1 MNNFSEAEEE
11 FSMLSQKPIDIRS
24 ILMKYLSYWKWFLI
38 SLIVCITI
46 GLIYYSY
53 KLPKYKVQTSI
64 LFKDDQR
71 GGGSSEMNLFKEI
84 GLVTQKNNVDNEIEI
99 LTKSLIVEKVVR
111 NMGIYAS
118 YTEMRPAA
126 FVRKVGLHKLFPKLA
141 LKKTV
146 VLYGDECPFLIELPV
161 NLQDK
166 LKGKILF
173 DVIAKTNGSY
183 LFSGVFSEKHFNI
196 NASSSDSIVNLPFGK
211 VNLVKGKRI
220 LNEDMIV
227 RVELQNP
234 QSVAEQYLGNLDVK
248 LTSKTT
254 SVADLSLICI
264 NGELGKVFIEGF
276 IDTYNEEGIR
286 GQIELADKMSQ
297 LIDDHLSQL
306 NDELSLVETQVQNYK
321 QSQGLTD
328 IASQADIFNTQS
340 ANVGQRKVEV
350 ESQYAIASNLN
361 NYVQQK
367 NSHDEMLPANS
378 GINNTVLNEQIN
390 LYNNLVMERNKLSR
404 IASSSNQSMIALNNQ
419 IESAFNSVKTG
430 LQNEKNNLE
439 IQLNDISAMYYQN
452 NARIRAIPRQERVY
466 SDIKRQQNVKEELF
480 LYLLQ
485 KKEEKYMN
493 MATAEPSSKLIDQI
507 RILGVVSPSL
517 KLIGLLF
524 LAIGLIIPIS
534 IIKIKDLLRYNIST
548 KDEIENISSVPV
560 LGEIPLIQ
568 QMEFTVIKENDNG
581 SFSEMVRL
589 LRANLLFISDNNNKK
604 VINMLSSISG
614 EGKTYI
620 TINLATSLA
629 MLDKKVLI
637 VELDIRKPKL
647 SKYMQLEKEQGITL
661 YLSGY
666 LTKEE
671 IIKPTPFHP
680 NLSVIP
686 AGKIPPNPNELLA
699 KPMLDEL
706 MNELRNEYDY
716 ILIDT
721 APIGVVSDSFLLN
734 RLVDINLY
742 IVRAD
747 YTPKRYI
754 LDADRYFKE
763 NRLKKMYFILNGVD
777 LNSVSHRYGYGK
789 KYEYGYRSSS

>member
-1 MNNFSEAEEE
+1 MYNFSEAEED
-11 FSMLSQKPIDIRS
+11 FSMLSQKPVDFRS
-24 ILMKYLSYWKWFLI
+24 ILLKYLSYWKWFLI
-38 SLIVCITI
+38 SLVICLTI
-46 GLIYYSY
+46 GLIYYSH

-64 LFKDDQR
+64 LFRDDQR
-71 GGGSSEMNLFKEI
+71 GGGTSEMNLFKEL

-99 LTKSLIVEKVVR
+99 LKKSLIVEMVVR
-111 NMGIYAS
+111 DLGLYAS
-118 YTEMRPAA
+118 YTEMKPTKI
-126 FVRKVGLHKLFPKLA
+126 VRKLGLHKIFPKLSM
-141 LKKTV
+141 KKTE
-146 VLYGDECPFLIELPV
+146 VLYGNECPFLIVLPV
-161 NLQDK
+161 SMQDK
-166 LKGKILF
+166 LDGVIVF
-173 DVIAKTNGSY
+173 DVTAKTNGSY
-183 LFSGVFSEKHFNI
+183 LFSGVFSEAHFNI
-196 NASSSDSIVNLPFGK
+196 NASSSDSIVRLPFG
-211 VNLVKGKRI
+211 NLNLKKGNRR
-220 LNEDMIV
+220 LTEDMTV
-227 RVELQNP
+227 RVILRNP
-234 QSVAEQYLGNLDVK
+234 QDVADQYLGNLKVEV
-248 LTSKTT
+248 TSKTT
-254 SVADLSLICI
+254 SIADLSLVCAD
-264 NGELGKVFIEGF
+264 GELGKDFIKRYVE
-276 IDTYNEEGIR
+276 TYNEEGIR

-297 LIDDHLSQL
+297 LIDEHLSQL
-306 NDELSLVETQVQNYK
+306 NSELSTVETQAQNYK

-328 IASQADIFNTQS
+328 IASQADIFNVQS
-340 ANVGQRKVEV
+340 ASVGQKKVEV

-367 NSHDEMLPANS
+367 NSHDQMLPANS
-378 GINNTVLNEQIN
+378 GITNSVLNEQIN

-419 IESAFNSVKTG
+419 IESTFNSVKSG

-452 NARIRAIPRQERVY
+452 NARIRAIPKQERVY

-507 RILGVVSPSL
+507 RILGIVSPNL
-517 KLIGLLF
+517 KFIGLIF
-524 LAIGLIIPIS
+524 LAIGLIVPI
-534 IIKIKDLLRYNIST
+534 IVIKIKDLLRFKISS
-548 KDEIENISSVPV
+548 KDEIEDISSVPV
-560 LGEIPLIQ
+560 LGEIPLSQ
-568 QMEFTVIKENDNG
+568 QLEFTVIKENDNG

-614 EGKTYI
+614 EGKTFL

-647 SKYMQLEKEQGITL
+647 SKYMGLDKDQGITL

-666 LTKEE
+666 ATKEE
-671 IIKPTPFHP
+671 IIKPTPFHN
-680 NLSVIP
+680 NLSIIP

-706 MNELRNEYDY
+706 IAELRNNYDY

-721 APIGVVSDSFLLN
+721 APLGVVSDSFLLN

-754 LDADRYFKE
+754 QDADRYFRE

-789 KYEYGYRSSS
+789 KYEYGYRSTS